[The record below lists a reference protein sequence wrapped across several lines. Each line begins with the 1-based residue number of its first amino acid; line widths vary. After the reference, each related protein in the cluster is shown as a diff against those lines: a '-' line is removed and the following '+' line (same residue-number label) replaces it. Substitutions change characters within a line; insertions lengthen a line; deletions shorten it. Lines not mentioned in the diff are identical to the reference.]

1 LLQRALCAQE
11 LYIYIQMQRWDFDL
25 HQPIRNTITRFL
37 AMTSFL
43 RYPRILMNRS
53 SAYFDSIIDYFD
65 IFRTAFRALAKFFE
79 LHEKV
84 ACATPNPHT

>member
-1 LLQRALCAQE
+1 LLERALCAQE
-11 LYIYIQMQRWDFDL
+11 LYKQMQRWDFDL

-43 RYPRILMNRS
+43 GYARILRNRS
-53 SAYFDSIIDYFD
+53 SAYFDSIVDYFD
-65 IFRTAFRALAKFFE
+65 IFRTAFRAFAKFFE

-84 ACATPNPHT
+84 ACATPNPRT